1 MKAKVYVTLKP
12 SVLDP
17 QGKAIHHS
25 AEQLGFQQITDI
37 RQGKYFEIDVSD
49 DLGDEER
56 RALVERLAREVLANP
71 VVESYRILWDSK
83 EAARP

>member
-25 AEQLGFQQITDI
+25 VELLGFDKINDI
-37 RQGKYFEIDVSD
+37 RQGKYFEI
-49 DLGDEER
+49 
-56 RALVERLAREVLANP
+56 ALDTALSESEAKSAAEKIAKDVLANP
-71 VVESYRILWDSK
+71 VIEDYRVEIV
-83 EAARP
+83 

>member
-25 AEQLGFQQITDI
+25 VELMGFEKIADI
-37 RQGKYFEIDVSD
+37 RQGKYFEIELDDAVSESD
-49 DLGDEER
+49 
-56 RALVERLAREVLANP
+56 ARTAAEKIAKDVLANP
-71 VVESYRILWDSK
+71 VIEDYRVEDVLGS
-83 EAARP
+83 

>member
-25 AEQLGFQQITDI
+25 VELLGFDKIDDI
-37 RQGKYFEIDVSD
+37 RQGKYFEIELD
-49 DLGDEER
+49 DAVTENE
-56 RALVERLAREVLANP
+56 ARTAAEKIAKDVLANP
-71 VVESYRILWDSK
+71 VIEDYRVEVVSGT
-83 EAARP
+83 

>member
-25 AEQLGFQQITDI
+25 VELLGYDKIDDI
-37 RQGKYFEIDVSD
+37 RQGKYFEIELDDTVSESD
-49 DLGDEER
+49 ARSAAER
-56 RALVERLAREVLANP
+56 IAKNVLANP
-71 VVESYRILWDSK
+71 VIEDYRVEI
-83 EAARP
+83 AA

>member
-25 AEQLGFQQITDI
+25 VELLGFDKIADI
-37 RQGKYFEIDVSD
+37 RQGKYFEI
-49 DLGDEER
+49 
-56 RALVERLAREVLANP
+56 ALDAEMSEQDARETAEKIAKNVLANP
-71 VVESYRILWDSK
+71 VIEDYRVEII
-83 EAARP
+83 

>member
-25 AEQLGFQQITDI
+25 VELLGFEQIKGI
-37 RQGKYFEIDVSD
+37 RQGKYFEVQLAEGMSESD
-49 DLGDEER
+49 AQDITTR
-56 RALVERLAREVLANP
+56 IAKNVLANP
-71 VVESYRILWDSK
+71 VIEDFRVEIVQ
-83 EAARP
+83 

>member
-25 AEQLGFQQITDI
+25 VELLGFEQIEDV
-37 RQGKYFEIDVSD
+37 RHGKYFEIAIDPNLAES
-49 DLGDEER
+49 EAKQTAER
-56 RALVERLAREVLANP
+56 IARDVLANP
-71 VVESYRILWDSK
+71 VIEDYRIEMDL
-83 EAARP
+83 

>member
-25 AEQLGFQQITDI
+25 VELLGYDKIDDI
-37 RQGKYFEIDVSD
+37 RQGKYFEIELD
-49 DLGDEER
+49 DAVTESE
-56 RALVERLAREVLANP
+56 ARTAAEKIAKDVLANP
-71 VVESYRILWDSK
+71 VIEDYKVEI
-83 EAARP
+83 AA